1 MSESESPQRES
12 RHHTVSI
19 DDIRQISG
27 AATPHFA
34 LQVRK
39 RIQKLIDELPT
50 GDPVRLAGEEEIARL
65 ERLALDG
72 AMYSSEGQ

>member
-34 LQVRK
+34 MQIRN
-39 RIQKLIDELPT
+39 RIQKLIDELPA
-50 GDPVRLAGEEEIARL
+50 GDQAKEAGEKEMARL
-65 ERLALDG
+65 EQLALEG
-72 AMYSSEGQ
+72 SMKSSERQ